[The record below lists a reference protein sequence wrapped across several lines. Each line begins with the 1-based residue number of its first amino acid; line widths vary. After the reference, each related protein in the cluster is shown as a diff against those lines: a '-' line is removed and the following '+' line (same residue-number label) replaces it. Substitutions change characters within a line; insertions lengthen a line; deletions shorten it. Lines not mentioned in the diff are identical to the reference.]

1 MPNYFYLR
9 RQNTLQHESAIMKYT
24 VLALAGDGIGPEI
37 LRAGIDVVNAVVDK
51 THLELDINYD
61 VIGGICW
68 DKHETFCQTKTVYAA
83 QKANAVLIGA
93 VGGPKLDKLKIDA
106 LPEERDGLMRLR
118 KEMRA
123 FFGMRPAR
131 YYPQIHDQ
139 TPYAKGK
146 VENSE
151 IMVLREMCGG
161 VMFGQPRGIKIE
173 KNQRYAYDTASY
185 TESEIRQFA
194 VCGFELARRRKNRL
208 VSIDKS
214 NVMESYRLWREVVQ
228 EVSYEYKDVEV
239 KHLYADN
246 CAFQMVMRPKQF
258 DIVLACN
265 FLGDLFSD
273 LAGIISGGLGMLP
286 SASLCGPPIGLTNG
300 IYEPVH
306 GSAPD
311 LIGTGIANPIGMI
324 LSVGMMFDYSFGRKD
339 LSKRIEHAVN
349 QVLKAGCLTPDV
361 GGAAS
366 TDEVTKKVI
375 KELQKWL

>member
-1 MPNYFYLR
+1 
-9 RQNTLQHESAIMKYT
+9 MKYT
-24 VLALAGDGIGPEI
+24 VLALGGDGIGPEI
-37 LRAGIDVVNAVVDK
+37 LKAGIDVANAIVEK
-51 THLELDINYD
+51 TDLELDISYD
-61 VIGGICW
+61 LIGGICW
-68 DKHETFCQTKTVYAA
+68 DKHQTFCQSKTVSAA
-83 QKANAVLIGA
+83 QKTNAVLVGA
-93 VGGPKLDKLKIDA
+93 VGGPKWDKLKIDV

-131 YYPQIHDQ
+131 YYPQLHNQ

-151 IMVLREMCGG
+151 LMVLREMCGG
-161 VMFGQPRGIKIE
+161 AMFAQPRGIKIE
-173 KNQRYAYDTASY
+173 KNQRYAYDTAGY
-185 TESEIRQFA
+185 AETEIRQFA
-194 VCGFELARRRKNRL
+194 VCGFELARLRKNRL

-228 EVSYEYKDVEV
+228 EVSNEYKNVEV

-246 CAFQMVMRPKQF
+246 CAFQIAMDPKKF

-286 SASLCGPPIGLTNG
+286 SASLCGPPIGLTKG

-311 LIGTGIANPIGMI
+311 LIGAGIANPIGMI
-324 LSVGMMFDYSFGRKD
+324 LSVGMMFNYSFGRKD
-339 LSKRIEHAVN
+339 LSNRIEHAVN
-349 QVLKAGCLTPDV
+349 QVLEAGCVTPDV
-361 GGAAS
+361 GGTAS
-366 TDEVTKKVI
+366 TDEVTTKVV
-375 KELQKWL
+375 KEIQK

>member
-1 MPNYFYLR
+1 
-9 RQNTLQHESAIMKYT
+9 MKYT
-24 VLALAGDGIGPEI
+24 VLALGGDGIGPEI
-37 LRAGIDVVNAVVDK
+37 LKAGIDVANAIIEK
-51 THLELDINYD
+51 TDLELDISYD
-61 VIGGICW
+61 LIGGICW
-68 DKHETFCQTKTVYAA
+68 DKHETFCQPKTVAAA
-83 QKANAVLIGA
+83 QKTNAVLVGA
-93 VGGPKLDKLKIDA
+93 VGGPKWDKLKIDV

-131 YYPQIHDQ
+131 YYPQLHNQ
-139 TPYAKGK
+139 TPYAIGK

-151 IMVLREMCGG
+151 LMVLREMCGG
-161 VMFGQPRGIKIE
+161 AMFAQPRGIKIE
-173 KNQRYAYDTASY
+173 KNQRYAYDTAGYSE
-185 TESEIRQFA
+185 TEIRQFA
-194 VCGFELARRRKNRL
+194 VCGFELARLRKNRL

-228 EVSYEYKDVEV
+228 EVSNEYKDVEV

-246 CAFQMVMRPKQF
+246 CAFQIAMDPKKF

-286 SASLCGPPIGLTNG
+286 SASLCGPPIGLTKG

-311 LIGTGIANPIGMI
+311 LIGAGIANPIGMI
-324 LSVGMMFDYSFGRKD
+324 LSVGMMFNYSFGRKD
-339 LSKRIEHAVN
+339 LSNRIEHAVS
-349 QVLKAGCLTPDV
+349 QVLEAGCVTPDV
-361 GGAAS
+361 GGTAS
-366 TDEVTKKVI
+366 TDEVTTNVV
-375 KELQKWL
+375 KEIQK

>member
-1 MPNYFYLR
+1 
-9 RQNTLQHESAIMKYT
+9 MKCT
-24 VLALAGDGIGPEI
+24 ILALAGDGIGPEI
-37 LRAGIDVVNAVVDK
+37 LGAGIDVANAVAAKSD
-51 THLELDINYD
+51 LELDIKYD
-61 VIGGICW
+61 LIGGACW
-68 DKHETFCQTKTVYAA
+68 DKHKTFCQSETVSNA
-83 QKANAVLIGA
+83 QNADAVLVGA
-93 VGGPKLDKLKIDA
+93 VGGPKWDKLQMDA

-118 KEMRA
+118 KEMKA

-131 YYPQIHDQ
+131 YYPQLHDQ

-146 VENSE
+146 VESSE

-161 VMFGQPRGIKIE
+161 VMFAQPRGIKTE
-173 KNQRYAYDTASY
+173 KNQRYAYDTARY

-194 VCGFELARRRKNRL
+194 IAGFELARMRENHL

-214 NVMESYRLWREVVQ
+214 NVMESYRLWREVVK
-228 EVSYEYKDVEV
+228 EVSSEYKDVEV

-246 CAFQMVMRPKQF
+246 CAFQMAMRPKDF

-273 LAGIISGGLGMLP
+273 LAGIVSGGLGMLP
-286 SASLCGPPIGLTNG
+286 SASLCGPPLGLTNG

-324 LSVGMMFDYSFGRKD
+324 LSIGMMFDYSFGRKE

-349 QVLKAGCLTPDV
+349 QVLVSGCLTPDL
-361 GGAAS
+361 GGTAS
-366 TDEVTKKVI
+366 TNEVTTKVI
-375 KELQKWL
+375 NEIQQWS

>member
-1 MPNYFYLR
+1 
-9 RQNTLQHESAIMKYT
+9 MKYT

-37 LRAGIDVVNAVVDK
+37 LRAGIDVANAIAKKAD
-51 THLELDINYD
+51 LELDIIYD
-61 VIGGICW
+61 LIGGVCW
-68 DKHETFCQTKTVYAA
+68 DKHQTFCRSKTVSVA
-83 QKANAVLIGA
+83 QKTNAVLVGA
-93 VGGPKLDKLKIDA
+93 VGGPKWDTLKIDV
-106 LPEERDGLMRLR
+106 LPEERDGLMKLR

-123 FFGMRPAR
+123 FFGMRPVK
-131 YYPQIHDQ
+131 YYPQLHDQ
-139 TPYAKGK
+139 TPYARGK

-161 VMFGQPRGIKIE
+161 VMFAQPRGKKNK
-173 KNQRYAYDTASY
+173 KNQRYAYDTAGY
-185 TESEIRQFA
+185 TETEIRQFA
-194 VCGFELARRRKNRL
+194 VGGFELARLRKNRL

-228 EVSYEYKDVEV
+228 EVSREYKDVEV

-246 CAFQMVMRPKQF
+246 CAFQIAMNPAQF

-286 SASLCGPPIGLTNG
+286 SASLCEPPIGVTQG

-311 LIGTGIANPIGMI
+311 LIGAGIANPIGMI

-339 LSKRIEHAVN
+339 LSERIEHAIQ
-349 QVLKAGCLTPDV
+349 QVLDVGCMTPDV

-375 KELQKWL
+375 KEIQKWP